1 MRAAA
6 LIRLALAAL
15 IAAAAGAA
23 RAGLDDIFEAIK
35 SSEFRFA
42 RTKSEVPFPPLGWVQ
57 YRAYDSALFR
67 DTQGRRPSAEADE
80 ATFSVGGLV
89 PLYVATRDM
98 VVAGGDFSQTSIGVR
113 TGPYRDQRVQQA
125 TLVAAWLH
133 QYGTSETVGL
143 FVAPIL
149 SRDANSDRPS
159 HVNGFGGVVGM
170 HWQSDTLQWLYGA
183 VFEYNFGART
193 LYPYFGVLWLPT
205 PRWSV
210 ALAVPWPTVAYA
222 LSDRWLL
229 ESGISPGSTSWV
241 TQGDEVQSTQSLGSW
256 NFSVGGAYRLHG
268 RFWLY
273 AGAGVTFG
281 HELTYGGSDG
291 ETRFDAES
299 RPVYTIALQF
309 RP

>member
-1 MRAAA
+1 M
-6 LIRLALAAL
+6 
-15 IAAAAGAA
+15 
-23 RAGLDDIFEAIK
+23 
-35 SSEFRFA
+35 
-42 RTKSEVPFPPLGWVQ
+42 
-57 YRAYDSALFR
+57 
-67 DTQGRRPSAEADE
+67 
-80 ATFSVGGLV
+80 SV
-89 PLYVATRDM
+89 R
-98 VVAGGDFSQTSIGVR
+98 
-113 TGPYRDQRVQQA
+113 
-125 TLVAAWLH
+125 
-133 QYGTSETVGL
+133 
-143 FVAPIL
+143 
-149 SRDANSDRPS
+149 SREDANSDRPS